1 MIIDKYSFIIRI
13 DGKDLELRLNYR
25 TLKNLYKLTNESPL
39 RWLGEFLTGND
50 DIEALKYQCIQIIYS
65 MLDGDV
71 SLFTLNDIMTDE
83 NLLPIFMGLSKAI
96 ELELKAEIIK
106 EEDDD
111 KNDNSDDDDEVYLWN
126 IFFNNSYYTAIYEL
140 GKSEEEFFEMSIRE
154 LKTLDFFRKQYRKNI
169 LLDTFITIEKAKNKS
184 SKVEVDN
191 LKEANARNKLRI
203 RDLLTR

>member
-39 RWLGEFLTGND
+39 RWLSEFLIGND
-50 DIEALKYQCIQIIYS
+50 DVEALKYQCIQIIYA

-71 SLFTLNDIMTDE
+71 SLFTLNEIMTDE
-83 NLLPIFMGLSKAI
+83 NLLPIYMGLSKAI

-106 EEDDD
+106 EDDD
-111 KNDNSDDDDEVYLWN
+111 KNDNSDDDDDEVYLWN

-140 GKSEEEFFEMSIRE
+140 GKTEEEFFEMSIRE